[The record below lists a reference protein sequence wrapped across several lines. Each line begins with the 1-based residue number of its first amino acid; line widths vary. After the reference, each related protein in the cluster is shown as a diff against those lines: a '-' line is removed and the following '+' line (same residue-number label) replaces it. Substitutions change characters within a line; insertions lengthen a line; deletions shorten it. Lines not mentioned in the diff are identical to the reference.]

1 MVAFDSVVASGDS
14 NIDNG
19 NAAAAAV
26 ALGITINPSPNY
38 GGRSTNGPV
47 VVEYLAQ
54 DLGVP
59 LLDHAHVGAT
69 TGTGWEDSYVLNTLS
84 QVTGYVDANGRADP
98 NALYVIWAGSND
110 LAGVGS
116 DADLLSTR
124 IADAIANIA
133 AAVENL
139 SAAGAGTILVADRTP
154 RTGLDGQDNLNG
166 VALNAALASALPHI
180 SEAVSARVAL
190 FDDYSLV
197 ADMITN
203 PGGYGFR
210 HTAPNDLAIDDP
222 SASTDPA
229 VAATYVF
236 WDAAHKTTR
245 VHELLADAIVQEVA
259 SLTPELAMI
268 ADYWV

>member
-1 MVAFDSVVASGDS
+1 MVAFDSVVAFGDS
-14 NIDNG
+14 NVDNG
-19 NAAAAAV
+19 NAAAAAA
-26 ALGITINPSPNY
+26 ALGITIRPYPNY

-59 LLDHAHVGAT
+59 LLDHAYAGAT
-69 TGTGWEDSYVLNTLS
+69 TGTGWEAPYILNTLS
-84 QVTGYVDANGRADP
+84 QVTGYVDANGGADP

-110 LAGVGS
+110 LSGVGS
-116 DADLLSTR
+116 DADLLGAR
-124 IADAIANIA
+124 IADAVANIA
-133 AAVENL
+133 AAVETL

-154 RTGLDGQDNLNG
+154 RTSLDDQDNLNG
-166 VALNAALASALPHI
+166 VALNAALAGALPHI

-190 FDDYSLV
+190 FDDYGLI
-197 ADMITN
+197 ADMMTN

-210 HTAPNDLAIDDP
+210 HTAPVDLAIDDP
-222 SASTDPA
+222 WASTDLA

-259 SLTPELAMI
+259 SLAPGPAMM
-268 ADYWV
+268 ADYWF